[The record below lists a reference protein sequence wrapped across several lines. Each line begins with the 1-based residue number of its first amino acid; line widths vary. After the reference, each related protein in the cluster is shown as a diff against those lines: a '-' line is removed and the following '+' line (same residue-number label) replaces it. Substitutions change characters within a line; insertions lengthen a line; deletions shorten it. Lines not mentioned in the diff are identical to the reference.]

1 MTLRDILS
9 VSLPEL
15 PWTGL
20 DSTMKLGAVAW
31 MEAVDGG
38 CRWSCSASI
47 CEVLVLCVVW
57 SLPTKSLFMFNG
69 QVVKAH

>member
-9 VSLPEL
+9 VSLPEP

-31 MEAVDGG
+31 MEAVDGVAQPPFV
-38 CRWSCSASI
+38 RY
-47 CEVLVLCVVW
+47 
-57 SLPTKSLFMFNG
+57 
-69 QVVKAH
+69 